1 MNPPTVSLAY
11 NSDANLTIHLIP
23 HSHDD
28 VGWLKTVDDYYY
40 GADQATQWA
49 GVQYTLDTVVCD
61 LVGNPD
67 YKFSVVEIAFVYRWW
82 NNANSTMRERFLALI
97 QNKQIEI
104 INAGWCMS
112 DEAAPYY
119 EDVIDQMTIGLRWTK
134 EVLNTVPTIGWHIDP
149 FGHQSTTAA
158 LFSQFGFNAWFFARI
173 DMQDKD
179 IRTEKRAL

>member
-1 MNPPTVSLAY
+1 M
-11 NSDANLTIHLIP
+11 IP

-40 GADQATQWA
+40 GADQGTQWA
-49 GVQYTLDTVVCD
+49 GVQYTLDTVVSD
-61 LVGNPD
+61 LIGNPN

-82 NNANSTMRERFLALI
+82 NNANSTMRDSFLQLI

-119 EDVIDQMTIGLRWTK
+119 
-134 EVLNTVPTIGWHIDP
+134 
-149 FGHQSTTAA
+149 
-158 LFSQFGFNAWFFARI
+158 
-173 DMQDKD
+173 
-179 IRTEKRAL
+179 